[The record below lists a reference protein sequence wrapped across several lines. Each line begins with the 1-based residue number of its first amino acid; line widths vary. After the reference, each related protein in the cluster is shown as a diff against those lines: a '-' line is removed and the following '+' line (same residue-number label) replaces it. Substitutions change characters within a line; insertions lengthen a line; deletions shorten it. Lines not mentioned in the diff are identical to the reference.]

1 MQNRNVAHSFFY
13 DINGKFERKSITV
26 SYAYNK
32 YWSYATVIAKITQ
45 TITGKT
51 VCIISDNN
59 FSATTAKHISELRS
73 ACPFDVVYL
82 PQSKGQQDFNAY
94 DTVKI
99 CIDNLEYYSKS
110 KLTQKPNREGFSRY
124 FHMLQNTLELEGF
137 ENQFKKTEK
146 ALNEYRPLYDAINDP
161 EKLKGYKAKQTQR
174 EKEKQQRLKKELKQ
188 HIERFDISEL
198 AYLAYSNQTTVD
210 TDLKTKLR
218 QYLNPKNDLSFVWFD
233 NINDKIKTSQC
244 ISVNKKEGVALL
256 KLWEAG
262 KLKHGM
268 TISCYIVLEV
278 RENYIQI
285 GCHKIPVENLKALLN
300 QLKVNKAA

>member
-1 MQNRNVAHSFFY
+1 MQNRDVAHSFFY
-13 DINGKFERKSITV
+13 DLNGRFERRSMTV
-26 SYAYNK
+26 SYEHNK

-82 PQSKGQQDFNAY
+82 PQRIGQQDFNAY

-137 ENQFKKTEK
+137 ENEFEKTEK

-161 EKLKGYKAKQTQR
+161 EKLKEYKQKQQQR
-174 EKEKQQRLKKELKQ
+174 EKEKQQRLKEELKQ
-188 HIERFDISEL
+188 HIERFDVSEL
-198 AYLAYSNQTTVD
+198 AYLAYSNQTVVD
-210 TDLKTKLR
+210 TDLRNKLR
-218 QYLNPKNDLSFVWFD
+218 DYLNPHKELSFIWFD
-233 NINDKIKTSQC
+233 NDLVRTSQH
-244 ISVNKKEGVALL
+244 ITVNRKEVEVLL
-256 KLWEAG
+256 KLWKKG
-262 KLKHGM
+262 QLKHGM
-268 TISCYIVLEV
+268 TISHYTVLEV
-278 RENYIQI
+278 MPNYVKV
-285 GCHKIPVENLKALLN
+285 GCHKIPVSNLDALLN
-300 QLKVNKAA
+300 QISKKAVA

>member
-1 MQNRNVAHSFFY
+1 MQNRDVAHSFFY
-13 DINGKFERKSITV
+13 DINGKFERRSMTV

-32 YWSYATVIAKITQ
+32 YWSYATVIAKIIQ

-82 PQSKGQQDFNAY
+82 PQRIGQQDFNAY

-137 ENQFKKTEK
+137 ENEFEKTEK
-146 ALNEYRPLYDAINDP
+146 ALNEYGPLFDAINDP
-161 EKLKGYKAKQTQR
+161 KKLKEYKQKQQQR
-174 EKEKQQRLKKELKQ
+174 EKEKQQRLKEELKQ
-188 HIERFDISEL
+188 HIERFDVSEL
-198 AYLAYSNQTTVD
+198 AYLAYSNQTVVD
-210 TDLKTKLR
+210 TDLRNKLR
-218 QYLNPKNDLSFVWFD
+218 DYLNPHKELSFIWFD
-233 NINDKIKTSQC
+233 NGLVRTSQH
-244 ISVNKKEGVALL
+244 ITVNRKEVEILL
-256 KLWEAG
+256 KLWKKG
-262 KLKHGM
+262 QLKHGM
-268 TISCYIVLEV
+268 TISHYTVLEV
-278 RENYIQI
+278 IPNYVKI
-285 GCHKIPVENLKALLN
+285 GCHKIPVSNLDALLN
-300 QLKVNKAA
+300 QMNKKAVT